1 MHIPTPEEIRA
12 KRVAL
17 GLKQVDVAEK
27 AGLSQSMVAR
37 IEAGTV
43 DPRVSTLSKIVQV
56 LNVTSKRYLTAGDIM
71 HTPVISVLPNDTI
84 TRAAEIMESNNISQ
98 LPVIEEGVPVGC
110 ISETAIITRLGQEG
124 LSRRHIAAM
133 KDLMEPC
140 FPTIPPDTDVETVVQ
155 LLQEHHAVLV
165 IERGK
170 VAGVITKHD
179 LIALIR

>member
-1 MHIPTPEEIRA
+1 MHIPTAEELRA

-17 GLKQVDVAEK
+17 GLKQADVARR

-37 IEAGTV
+37 IESGTV
-43 DPRVSTLSKIVQV
+43 DPRVSTLGKIVQV
-56 LNVTSKRYLTAGDIM
+56 LNAAGKKKLMARDIM
-71 HTPVISVLPNDTI
+71 HTPVFSVLPTDTI
-84 TRAAEIMESNNISQ
+84 KQAAEIMESRNISQ
-98 LPVIEEGVPVGC
+98 LPVIEDGIPVGC
-110 ISETAIITRLGQEG
+110 ISEAAIIARVGQEG
-124 LSRRHIAAM
+124 LTRRHIGAM
-133 KDLMEPC
+133 EDLMEPC

-165 IERGK
+165 MERGT